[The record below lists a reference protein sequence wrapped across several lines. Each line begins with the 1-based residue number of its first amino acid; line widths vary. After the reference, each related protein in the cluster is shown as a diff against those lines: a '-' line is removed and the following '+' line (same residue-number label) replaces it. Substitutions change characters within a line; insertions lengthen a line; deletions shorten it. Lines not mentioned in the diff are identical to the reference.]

1 MYLQELTVLLGL
13 INIFVPKQLYFGEF
27 PGRLEG
33 LCELP
38 GVHG

>member
-13 INIFVPKQLYFGEF
+13 IKIFISKQLYFGEF
-27 PGRLEG
+27 PGRLEW
-33 LCELP
+33 LCEPP